1 MQVTTYTVG
10 SNNRSMPQFDLENLG
25 QEIISKLNSLEAQV
39 NDVKKHESQNGGWI
53 AVNETLA
60 TLVNRVEELDEKISN
75 PEKGIIARV
84 RDIENWK
91 ASTTVIVEENKTQND
106 RLVSLEREIA
116 LQGQKLAFQQKF
128 LVGIALTAGGLVVKS
143 LMALIIS

>member
-1 MQVTTYTVG
+1 
-10 SNNRSMPQFDLENLG
+10 MPQKFDLENLG
-25 QEIISKLNSLEAQV
+25 QEIIEKLNSLETQV
-39 NDVKKHESQNGGWI
+39 NSVKKHESQNGGWI

-60 TLVNRVEELDEKISN
+60 TLVYKVEELDEKISN

-106 RLVSLEREIA
+106 RLVELERDIA

-128 LVGIALTAGGLVVKS
+128 LVGVGLTAMGLVVKS
-143 LMALIIS
+143 LMSLILS

>member
-1 MQVTTYTVG
+1 
-10 SNNRSMPQFDLENLG
+10 MPQKFDLENLG
-25 QEIISKLNSLEAQV
+25 QEIIEKLNSLETQV
-39 NDVKKHESQNGGWI
+39 NNVKKHESQNGGWI

-60 TLVNRVEELDEKISN
+60 TLVNKVEELDEKISN

-106 RLVSLEREIA
+106 RLVELERDIA

-128 LVGIALTAGGLVVKS
+128 LVGVGLTAMGLVVKS
-143 LMALIIS
+143 LMSLILS

>member
-1 MQVTTYTVG
+1 
-10 SNNRSMPQFDLENLG
+10 MPKQFDLEKLG
-25 QEIISKLNSLEAQV
+25 KEIISKLESLETQV

-60 TLVNRVEELDEKISN
+60 TLVNRVEELDDKISN
-75 PEKGIIARV
+75 PEKGIIGRV

-106 RLVSLEREIA
+106 RLVNIERDVA
-116 LQGQKLAFQQKF
+116 LQGQKMQFQQKF
-128 LVGIALTAGGLVVKS
+128 LLAIGATAMGLVVKS
-143 LMALIIS
+143 LMNLIISP